1 MAYLSIITGS
11 YDFYD
16 PYGLF
21 TQAFNDNKIYKYEI
35 DGIIIK
41 KRRLDRVIITE
52 NREVYKL
59 PPVVAPLGRG
69 HYMVNQTMGSGKT
82 ILAVE
87 HLARIHAGGGRT
99 GANISLAWF
108 ACNAGK
114 ASNEWRPNVNSLK
127 DMEAARNVTILFDDI
142 KGTISDWA
150 TSEARLTGAI
160 VNASRK
166 QGVNIIFTTQR
177 VINFVPPDIREVA
190 TNYEIPYITI
200 RDKRIPSPDNMGF
213 PVEMEIFNISPNQI
227 FLGFGVFNGLLADGC
242 KLRPTARLLSAFSTM
257 EVAGNLGITKDE
269 TIAKQGGSEPYVGY
283 NNEIRV
289 LRELESYSGTLNHLS
304 AKDPR
309 THKAD
314 LQYIE
319 KSKVYLIDVV
329 AINRYQ
335 KGQRYYHKLLT
346 DRKDFQ
352 ADYDAAT
359 KDKVTRL
366 LAFTFKNRVKFID
379 YKDLVGKSGRIDYGK
394 ELKQKSKSAY
404 ALFSP
409 AIPGSPGLPGP
420 FGHK

>member
-11 YDFYD
+11 YDFFD
-16 PYGLF
+16 PYGYF
-21 TQAFNDNKIYKYEI
+21 ANAWNDTKIYKYEI

-41 KRRLDRVIITE
+41 KRRMDRVIITE
-52 NREVYKL
+52 DGAVFKL
-59 PPVVAPLGRG
+59 PPVIAPMARS
-69 HYMVNQTMGSGKT
+69 HYIVNQTMGSGKT
-82 ILAVE
+82 VLAVE
-87 HLARIHAGGGRT
+87 HLARIHANGGRT
-99 GANISLAWF
+99 GANVSLAWF
-108 ACNAGK
+108 PCNAGK
-114 ASNEWRPNVNSLK
+114 PPSEWVPNVNSLK
-127 DMEAARNVTILFDDI
+127 DMENARRVTVLFDDI
-142 KGTISDWA
+142 KGTIADWA
-150 TSEARLTGAI
+150 TTEARITGAI

-166 QGVNIIFTTQR
+166 QETNIIFTTQR

-200 RDKRIPSPDNMGF
+200 RDKRVPSPDGMGF
-213 PVEMEIFNISPNQI
+213 PVEMEILNISPNQI
-227 FLGFGVFNGLLADGC
+227 FLGFGVYNGLFADGC
-242 KLRPTARLLSAFSTM
+242 KLRPTPRLLSAFSTM
-257 EVAGNLGITKDE
+257 EVAGNLSIKKEEITLNE
-269 TIAKQGGSEPYVGY
+269 NMGGNEPYVGY

-289 LRELESYSGTLNHLS
+289 FKELESYSGTLTHLS

-319 KSKVYLIDVV
+319 KGKVYLIDVV

-409 AIPGSPGLPGP
+409 AIPA
-420 FGHK
+420 